1 MSDNLQNRGAADR
14 SRISLKESWEVAYW
28 TKALGCD
35 KQTLEK
41 AVKAVG
47 HSADKIRQYL
57 ESKGSH

>member
-14 SRISLKESWEVAYW
+14 SRISLKESWEISYW

-35 KQTLEK
+35 RETLEK

-47 HSADKIRQYL
+47 HSAARVREYLDKKR
-57 ESKGSH
+57 